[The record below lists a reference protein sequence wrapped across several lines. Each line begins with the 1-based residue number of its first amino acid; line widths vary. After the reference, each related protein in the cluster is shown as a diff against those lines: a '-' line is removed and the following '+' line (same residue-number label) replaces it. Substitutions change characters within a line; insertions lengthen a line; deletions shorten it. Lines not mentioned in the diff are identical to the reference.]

1 MTLIDLKPCP
11 FDCGAT
17 KEGKHPEIGQSNS
30 TFAFHVYCSWC
41 GVEGEAHEI
50 EQDAI
55 TAWNARAQQQE
66 PLAWLDSPE
75 TLEAL
80 SRAAH
85 EAKLKICYS
94 WMDND
99 CLNRE
104 SWKKPNVASPNQP
117 WHDVAYAQGKAI
129 IQTIK
134 QLAKSKT
141 NDSEGV

>member
-75 TLEAL
+75 LR
-80 SRAAH
+80 SN
-85 EAKLKICYS
+85 I
-94 WMDND
+94 MDILRGPYNSTVQAD
-99 CLNRE
+99 
-104 SWKKPNVASPNQP
+104 S
-117 WHDVAYAQGKAI
+117 I

-134 QLAKSKT
+134 HLAKSK

>member
-75 TLEAL
+75 AREKA
-80 SRAAH
+80 SS
-85 EAKLKICYS
+85 KI
-94 WMDND
+94 
-99 CLNRE
+99 
-104 SWKKPNVASPNQP
+104 KPEIFNSTE
-117 WHDVAYAQGKAI
+117 WYIGLDEYKIYDVV
-129 IQTIK
+129 IQIIK
-134 QLAKSKT
+134 QLAVKQ
-141 NDSEGV
+141 